1 MYFLPHMGGMLVK
14 NPLVDKTDLSSVTS
28 VHMTGAP
35 TGSALQ
41 QLIIDKLPKSA
52 HVGNCEYFMGFF
64 SQLCINT
71 GKHVCA
77 TMLPK
82 FYGKLCSTRTKKLFC
97 LKCVTILQV

>member
-14 NPLVDKTDLSSVTS
+14 NPLVEKTDLSSVTS

-35 TGSALQ
+35 TGAALQ

-64 SQLCINT
+64 SQLCIIRENMYVQQWHQNFT
-71 GKHVCA
+71 ENYV
-77 TMLPK
+77 
-82 FYGKLCSTRTKKLFC
+82 
-97 LKCVTILQV
+97 LQGPIKTFFV